1 MNSEYWD
8 EMRRGDW
15 VIYAD
20 QYDGV
25 HRAKIVEVDIKLREE
40 GTPSVW
46 GYPYGLTAETGT
58 VRIQYDN
65 TTKIENLENLLAF
78 IPANLTALKKAW
90 ADMVAAQAE
99 YDTYTEV
106 FLTRVQELNV

>member
-8 EMRRGDW
+8 GMRRGDW

-20 QYDGV
+20 QYEGV
-25 HRAKIVEVDIKLREE
+25 HRAKIVEVDIKLYDP
-40 GTPSVW
+40 GLPTKY

-58 VRIQYDN
+58 VKIQYN
-65 TTKIENLENLLAF
+65 TTTKIENLENLLAF

-90 ADMVAAQAE
+90 NRMVAEKAE
-99 YDTYTEV
+99 YDMYTEA